1 MTNIYTPDLDR
12 SSRIGLEEAIFCE
25 GKSPEDLLRILSDYH
40 ENDTS
45 CLLTRLSVAKWNSM
59 PKPIKDSINYDSVS
73 KTGFFGAVRAEN
85 SDTLVA
91 IVTAGTSDIAVA
103 REASRTL
110 RHAGEVSAEFDDLG
124 VAGLWRILEK
134 EKELQRYPVVMVV
147 AGMDGA
153 LFGVVGGLVGSMV
166 IAVPTSV
173 GYGAANEGHTALSV
187 ALANCAPGLS
197 VVNIDNGYGAACAA
211 LRALRQIR
219 SR

>member
-59 PKPIKDSINYDSVS
+59 PKPIKDSINFDPVS
-73 KTGFFGAVRAEN
+73 KTGFFGAVRAKN

-134 EKELQRYPVVMVV
+134 EKELQRYPVVIVV

-173 GYGAANEGHTALSV
+173 GYGYGEKGVA
-187 ALANCAPGLS
+187 ALASMLQSCSLGLS
-197 VVNIDNGYGAACAA
+197 VVNIDNGIGAGAAAA
-211 LRALRQIR
+211 KIVNQINKK
-219 SR
+219 

>member
-110 RHAGEVSAEFDDLG
+110 RHAGEASAESIVDF
-124 VAGLWRILEK
+124 
-134 EKELQRYPVVMVV
+134 
-147 AGMDGA
+147 
-153 LFGVVGGLVGSMV
+153 
-166 IAVPTSV
+166 
-173 GYGAANEGHTALSV
+173 
-187 ALANCAPGLS
+187 
-197 VVNIDNGYGAACAA
+197 
-211 LRALRQIR
+211 
-219 SR
+219 